1 MRAGSS
7 ERREAADE
15 RSKPMQLNRFMIRPH
30 VEQALRDE
38 IGPGDTTG
46 GFLVGEDPV
55 QTAQIY
61 AKGSGIVCGL
71 LLADE
76 TIRTVDPDARIE
88 HMVKDGEEMGPGK
101 VLLKIAAKAS
111 TFFMIERCA
120 LDWIQQMSGIATKTR
135 RYVNLVKHTKVRI
148 TDTRK
153 GWPGLRMLQKYA
165 VRCGGAHNH
174 IFSLSNCVL
183 VKDNHIKIAGGIR
196 NAVEILRS
204 RAQHTF
210 KLEVECE
217 TLDMVREALDC
228 GVEVIMFDNMD
239 LDEIKAG
246 LKLVNGRAV
255 TEASGGINERTI
267 VPIAETGVDVISVGD
282 LTHSVTSVDISL
294 DVQDIKPS
302 AIRTIERLRAAA
314 G

>member
-1 MRAGSS
+1 
-7 ERREAADE
+7 
-15 RSKPMQLNRFMIRPH
+15 MQLNRFMIRPY

-76 TIRTVDPDARIE
+76 TIRTVDPDAQIE

-101 VLLKIAAKAS
+101 VLLKVEAKAS

-120 LDWIQQMSGIATKTR
+120 LDWLQQMSAIATKTR
-135 RYVNLVKHTKVRI
+135 HYCDLVKHTKARL

-165 VRCGGAHNH
+165 VRVGGANNH
-174 IFSLSNCVL
+174 IFSLHNCVL
-183 VKDNHIKIAGGIR
+183 VKDNHIKIAGGIKP
-196 NAVEILRS
+196 AMEILRA

-210 KLEVECE
+210 KIEVECE
-217 TLDMVREALDC
+217 TLEQVQEALDC

-239 LDEIKAG
+239 LDDMRRA
-246 LKLVNGRAV
+246 LKLVNGRAI
-255 TEASGGINERTI
+255 TEASGGINETTI
-267 VPIAETGVDVISVGD
+267 VPIAETGVDVISIGD
-282 LTHSVTSVDISL
+282 LTHSIRAIDISL
-294 DVQDIKPS
+294 DVKDIKPS
-302 AIRTIERLRAAA
+302 ARRDIARLRAA
-314 G
+314 GD

>member
-1 MRAGSS
+1 
-7 ERREAADE
+7 
-15 RSKPMQLNRFMIRPH
+15 MQLNRFMIRPH

-38 IGPGDTTG
+38 VGPGDTTG
-46 GFLVGEDPV
+46 GFLVGDDPV

>member
-1 MRAGSS
+1 
-7 ERREAADE
+7 
-15 RSKPMQLNRFMIRPH
+15 MQLNRFMIRPY

-55 QTAQIY
+55 QTGQIY
-61 AKGSGIVCGL
+61 AKGSGIICGL

-88 HMVKDGEEMGPGK
+88 QMLRDGEEMGPGK
-101 VLLKIAAKAS
+101 ILIRIQAKAS

-174 IFSLSNCVL
+174 IFNLSNCVL
-183 VKDNHIKIAGGIR
+183 VKDNHIKIASGIR

-204 RAQHTF
+204 HAQHTF

-217 TLDMVREALDC
+217 TLQMVQEALDC

-246 LKLVNGRAV
+246 LKLVNGRAI

-294 DVQDIKPS
+294 DVRDIKPS
-302 AIRTIERLRAAA
+302 AIRTIERLRTAA
-314 G
+314 GA

>member
-1 MRAGSS
+1 
-7 ERREAADE
+7 
-15 RSKPMQLNRFMIRPH
+15 MQLNRFMIRPY

-38 IGPGDTTG
+38 IGSGDTTG

-71 LLADE
+71 LFADE

-88 HMVKDGEEMGPGK
+88 HMVKDGEDMGPGK
-101 VLLKIAAKAS
+101 VLLKIEAKAS

-135 RYVNLVKHTKVRI
+135 RYVNLVKHTKVRV

-210 KLEVECE
+210 KFEVECE
-217 TLDMVREALDC
+217 TLDMVQEALDC

-246 LKLVNGRAV
+246 LKLVNGRAI
-255 TEASGGINERTI
+255 TEASGGVNERTI

-294 DVQDIKPS
+294 DVKDIKPS
-302 AIRTIERLRAAA
+302 AIRTIERLRAAT

>member
-1 MRAGSS
+1 
-7 ERREAADE
+7 
-15 RSKPMQLNRFMIRPH
+15 MQLNRFMVRPY

-38 IGPGDTTG
+38 IGQGDTTG

-61 AKGSGIVCGL
+61 AKGSGMVCGL

-88 HMVKDGEEMGPGK
+88 HMLKDGEEMGPGK
-101 VLLKIAAKAS
+101 ILLKIEAKAS

-135 RYVNLVKHTKVRI
+135 RYVNLVRHTNVRI

-153 GWPGLRMLQKYA
+153 GWPGLRVLQKYA

-174 IFSLSNCVL
+174 IFNLSNCVL

-210 KLEVECE
+210 KFEVECE
-217 TLDMVREALDC
+217 TLDMVQEALDC

-246 LKLVNGRAV
+246 LKLVNGRAI

-314 G
+314 GR

>member
-1 MRAGSS
+1 
-7 ERREAADE
+7 
-15 RSKPMQLNRFMIRPH
+15 MIRPY

-55 QTAQIY
+55 QTGQIY
-61 AKGSGIVCGL
+61 AKGSGIICGL

-88 HMVKDGEEMGPGK
+88 QMLRDGEEMGPGK
-101 VLLKIAAKAS
+101 ILIRIQAKAS

-174 IFSLSNCVL
+174 IFNLSNCVL

-204 RAQHTF
+204 HAQHTF

-217 TLDMVREALDC
+217 TLQMVQEALDC

-246 LKLVNGRAV
+246 LKLVNGRAI

-294 DVQDIKPS
+294 DVRDIKPS
-302 AIRTIERLRAAA
+302 AIRTIERLRTAA
-314 G
+314 GA

>member
-1 MRAGSS
+1 
-7 ERREAADE
+7 
-15 RSKPMQLNRFMIRPH
+15 MQLNRFMIRPY

-88 HMVKDGEEMGPGK
+88 HMVKDGEDMGPGK
-101 VLLKIAAKAS
+101 VLVKIEAKAS

-135 RYVNLVKHTKVRI
+135 RYVNLVKHTKVRV

-196 NAVEILRS
+196 NAVQILRS

-210 KLEVECE
+210 KFEVECE
-217 TLDMVREALDC
+217 TLDMVQEALDC

-246 LKLVNGRAV
+246 LKLVNGRAI
-255 TEASGGINERTI
+255 TEASGGVNERTI

-294 DVQDIKPS
+294 DVKDIKPS
-302 AIRTIERLRAAA
+302 AIRTIERLRAAT

>member
-1 MRAGSS
+1 
-7 ERREAADE
+7 
-15 RSKPMQLNRFMIRPH
+15 MQLNRFMIRPY

-46 GFLVGEDPV
+46 GFLVGDDPV

-61 AKGSGIVCGL
+61 AKGTGIVCGL

-88 HMVKDGEEMGPGK
+88 QTVQDGQDMGPGTI
-101 VLLKIAAKAS
+101 LLKIQAKAS

-135 RYVNLVKHTKVRI
+135 RYVNLVQHTKVRI

-174 IFSLSNCVL
+174 IFNLSNCVL

-217 TLDMVREALDC
+217 TLQMVQEALDC

-246 LKLVNGRAV
+246 LKLVNGRAI

-294 DVQDIKPS
+294 DVRDIKPS
-302 AIRTIERLRAAA
+302 AIRTIERLRTATGA
-314 G
+314 

>member
-1 MRAGSS
+1 
-7 ERREAADE
+7 
-15 RSKPMQLNRFMIRPH
+15 MQLNRFMIRPY

-46 GFLVGEDPV
+46 GFLVGDDPV
-55 QTAQIY
+55 QTGQIY
-61 AKGSGIVCGL
+61 AKGNGVVCGL

-76 TIRTVDPDARIE
+76 TIKTVDPDATVE
-88 HMVKDGEEMGPGK
+88 HMTRDGQPMGPGT
-101 VLLKIAAKAS
+101 VLLKIRAKAS

-135 RYVNLVKHTKVRI
+135 RYVELVKHTNVRI

-165 VRCGGAHNH
+165 VRAGGAHNH
-174 IFSLSNCVL
+174 IFNLSNCVL
-183 VKDNHIKIAGGIR
+183 VKDNHIKIAGNIR
-196 NAVEILRS
+196 NAVDILRS

-210 KLEVECE
+210 KFEVECE
-217 TLDMVREALDC
+217 TLDMVQEALDC

-246 LKLVNGRAV
+246 LKLVGKRAI

-267 VPIAETGVDVISVGD
+267 VPVAETGVDVISVGD
-282 LTHSVTSVDISL
+282 LTHSVTAVDISL

-302 AIRTIERLRAAA
+302 AIRTIERLKAAA
-314 G
+314 GSQ

>member
-1 MRAGSS
+1 
-7 ERREAADE
+7 
-15 RSKPMQLNRFMIRPH
+15 MQLNRFIIRPY

-88 HMVKDGEEMGPGK
+88 HMVKDGEDMGPGK
-101 VLLKIAAKAS
+101 VLLKIEAKAS

-135 RYVNLVKHTKVRI
+135 RYVNLVKHTKVRV

-210 KLEVECE
+210 KFEVECE
-217 TLDMVREALDC
+217 TLEMVQEALDC

-246 LKLVNGRAV
+246 LKLVNGRAIA
-255 TEASGGINERTI
+255 EASGGVNERTI

-294 DVQDIKPS
+294 DVKDIKPS
-302 AIRTIERLRAAA
+302 AIRTIERLRAAT

>member
-1 MRAGSS
+1 
-7 ERREAADE
+7 
-15 RSKPMQLNRFMIRPH
+15 MQLNRFMIRPY

-55 QTAQIY
+55 QTGQIY
-61 AKGSGIVCGL
+61 AKGSGIICGL

-88 HMVKDGEEMGPGK
+88 QMVQDGEEMGPGK
-101 VLLKIAAKAS
+101 ILIRIQAKAS

-174 IFSLSNCVL
+174 IFNLSNCVL

-204 RAQHTF
+204 HAQHTF

-217 TLDMVREALDC
+217 TLQMVQEALDC

-246 LKLVNGRAV
+246 LKLVNGRAI

-294 DVQDIKPS
+294 DVRDIKPS
-302 AIRTIERLRAAA
+302 AIRTIERLRTAA
-314 G
+314 GA

>member
-1 MRAGSS
+1 
-7 ERREAADE
+7 
-15 RSKPMQLNRFMIRPH
+15 MQLNRFMIRPY

-55 QTAQIY
+55 QTGQIY
-61 AKGSGIVCGL
+61 AKGSGIICGL

-88 HMVKDGEEMGPGK
+88 QMLQDGEEMGPGK
-101 VLLKIAAKAS
+101 ILIRIQAKAS

-174 IFSLSNCVL
+174 IFNLSNCVL

-204 RAQHTF
+204 HAQHTF

-217 TLDMVREALDC
+217 TLQMVQEALDC

-246 LKLVNGRAV
+246 LKLVNGRAI

-294 DVQDIKPS
+294 DVRDIKPS
-302 AIRTIERLRAAA
+302 AIRTIERLRTAA
-314 G
+314 GA

>member
-1 MRAGSS
+1 
-7 ERREAADE
+7 
-15 RSKPMQLNRFMIRPH
+15 MQLNRFMIRPY

-46 GFLVGEDPV
+46 GFLVGDDPV
-55 QTAQIY
+55 QTGQIY
-61 AKGSGIVCGL
+61 AKGSGIVCGV

-76 TIRTVDPDARIE
+76 TVRTVDPDARIE
-88 HMVKDGEEMGPGK
+88 QMVKDGEEMAPGK
-101 VLLKIAAKAS
+101 ILLKIEAKAS

-120 LDWIQQMSGIATKTR
+120 LDWIQQLSGIATKTR
-135 RYVNLVKHTKVRI
+135 RYVNLVKHTKARI

-174 IFSLSNCVL
+174 IFNLSNCVL
-183 VKDNHIKIAGGIR
+183 VKDNHIKIAGSIR

-210 KLEVECE
+210 KIEVECE
-217 TLDMVREALDC
+217 TLQMVQEALDC

-239 LDEIKAG
+239 LDEIKSG
-246 LKLVNGRAV
+246 LELVNGRAV
-255 TEASGGINERTI
+255 TEASGGINEKTI

-294 DVQDIKPS
+294 DVRDIKPS
-302 AIRTIERLRAAA
+302 ALRTIERLRAAA
-314 G
+314 GS

>member
-1 MRAGSS
+1 
-7 ERREAADE
+7 
-15 RSKPMQLNRFMIRPH
+15 MQLNRFMIRPY

-46 GFLVGEDPV
+46 GFLVGDDPV
-55 QTAQIY
+55 QTGQIY
-61 AKGSGIVCGL
+61 AKGSGIICGL

-88 HMVKDGEEMGPGK
+88 QMVQDGEEMGPGK
-101 VLLKIAAKAS
+101 ILIRIQAKAS

-174 IFSLSNCVL
+174 IFNLSNCVL

-204 RAQHTF
+204 HAQHTF

-217 TLDMVREALDC
+217 TLQMVQEALDC

-246 LKLVNGRAV
+246 LKLVNGRAI

-294 DVQDIKPS
+294 DVRDIKPS
-302 AIRTIERLRAAA
+302 AIRTIERLRTAA
-314 G
+314 GA